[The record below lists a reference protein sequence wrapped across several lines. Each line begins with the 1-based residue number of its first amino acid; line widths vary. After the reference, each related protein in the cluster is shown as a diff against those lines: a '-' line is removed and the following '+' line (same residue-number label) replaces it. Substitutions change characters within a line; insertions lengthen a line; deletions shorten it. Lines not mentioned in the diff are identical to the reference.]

1 VKRMTRYYIEK
12 LVVSGGEHK
21 PSVLEL
27 KPGLNFV
34 IGPSNTGKSLIL
46 DCIDYAFGFE
56 PRKDRPSRIVD
67 NSFGYTCVA
76 LHLQTGNGTVV
87 LERKIGSN
95 KITVSGTDPDYEHDT
110 YGVSGRAKKS
120 INAIFL
126 QLLGINEP
134 HEVQQTLA
142 GKKQQLSW
150 RGMLNIFLIKQGDV
164 ARETSILLNKSFPS
178 ATPSQ
183 AILLFLMS
191 GIDANELVK
200 PESKE
205 IRDAKKAAVMV
216 YIQEKV
222 KRLTDRAD
230 ELQELAL
237 SEAEPDM
244 NAAVNT
250 IITEIDEVQARISLS
265 VEKSKSLMDEIY
277 AQNSKLTEC
286 DTIAA
291 RFTILRQQYESDIK
305 RLGFVVEGELNQKGA
320 PVHKRCPFC
329 DNEITAARST
339 SYLDATKAELSHI
352 KSHLTELEMAQK
364 DLEHRRG
371 EIRET
376 AAALEREKDGIDTLV
391 VDQLRPR
398 VTALKDKLGNY
409 RRAIQLNSEMEVVR
423 SEQRQYSSELYEH
436 ETADKE
442 KEARFDIVD
451 RFDRVEITAYEDML
465 ISILK
470 ASKIGGY
477 GSARLNMNT
486 FDIEINSYSKASTM
500 GGGYCGILNTIVA
513 MAMTKYL
520 QKHGKPAP
528 GFFLV
533 DSSLTQLSESEHK
546 ESANT
551 IKVNF
556 IDYLIEHAQESQV
569 IIVEQKKRLP
579 FVPLEDEKKGVHV
592 IEFTGEVNNKRYG
605 FLTDVK
611 NVE

>member
-1 VKRMTRYYIEK
+1 MTRYYIEK

-46 DCIDYAFGFE
+46 DCVDYAFGLE
-56 PRKDRPSRIVD
+56 PKKDRPSRIVD
-67 NSFGYTCVA
+67 NSFGYTCIT

-87 LERKIGSN
+87 LEREIGSS
-95 KITVSGTDPDYEHDT
+95 KITVSGTDPDYEHGT
-110 YGVSGRAKKS
+110 YGVNGRTKKPV
-120 INAIFL
+120 NAIFL

-134 HEVQQTLA
+134 HEVQQSLA
-142 GKKQQLSW
+142 GKKQMLSW
-150 RGMLNIFLIKQGDV
+150 RSMLNIFLIKQGDV

-244 NAAVNT
+244 NAAVSA
-250 IITEIDEVQARISLS
+250 IMSEIDEVQTRISLS
-265 VEKSKSLMDEIY
+265 VEKSKTLMDKIY
-277 AQNSKLTEC
+277 EQNSKLTEC

-291 RFTILRQQYESDIK
+291 RFTILRRQYESDIE
-305 RLGFVVEGELNQKGA
+305 RLGFVVEGELSQKGA
-320 PVHKRCPFC
+320 PVHRRCPFC
-329 DNEITAARST
+329 DNEITAAGST
-339 SYLDATKAELSHI
+339 SYMEATKAELSHI
-352 KSHLTELEMAQK
+352 KTHLTELETAQK
-364 DLEHRRG
+364 DLERRRG
-371 EIRET
+371 EIRKT
-376 AAALEREKDGIDTLV
+376 VAALEREKDGVDALV
-391 VDQLRPR
+391 VNQLRPR
-398 VTALKDKLGNY
+398 VAALKDKLGNY
-409 RRAIQLNSEMEVVR
+409 RRAIQLNSEMEIIR

-442 KEARFDIVD
+442 KEARFDIVG
-451 RFDRVEITAYEDML
+451 RFDRTEITAYEDML

-486 FDIEINSYSKASTM
+486 FDVEINGYGKAATM

-513 MAMTKYL
+513 LAMTKYL
-520 QKHGKPAP
+520 QNNDKFAP

-556 IDYLIEHAQESQV
+556 INYLIAHATENQT
-569 IIVEQKKRLP
+569 IIVEQTKRLP
-579 FVPLEDEKKGVHV
+579 FILAEDEKKGVHV
-592 IEFTGEVNNKRYG
+592 IEFTGEVDNKRYG
-605 FLTDVK
+605 FLNDVK